1 MTPPAEKSTSQ
12 LAIWRELVDAL
23 DRLDAVWART
33 HTTGPHSASSAQLPA
48 NVAGALA
55 KAAGRGAGVLA
66 GISEVLADQ
75 QDTGAAY
82 RTPAGALRQAADE
95 WPGQR

>member
-12 LAIWRELVDAL
+12 LVVWRELVDTL
-23 DRLDAVWART
+23 DRLDAVWKMT

-48 NVAGALA
+48 NVASALA
-55 KAAGRGAGVLA
+55 KAAGRGAGTMA
-66 GISEVLADQ
+66 GIAEVLADQ
-75 QDTGAAY
+75 LDTGAAY
-82 RTPAGALRQAADE
+82 RPSARALRQAANE